1 MADLLPAYLVVGTDE
16 LKRSVAIKRLR
27 DRLESTGMADF
38 NIDERDMTRDP
49 AIDDI
54 IASLNTLPMRTDFR
68 LVILSGCDRLAKA
81 VSEPL
86 VSYLKDPSSTTVCL
100 LVADK
105 LAKNTRLYKAVARL
119 GARAVIDCAP
129 KKAWE
134 LPDQVVTMARSYG
147 RGMTKAA
154 AAELVERA
162 GENTRLLDNELKR
175 IVQQVDA
182 AVIEVDDVR
191 RLVVRTAEAKPWAL
205 LDAVA
210 ARDLPRALEL
220 LEIQPKGSEVRLY
233 ALVVG
238 RIRELIV
245 AKSLD
250 ARGAG
255 RELASRLKVQEWQV
269 KHHLSWARRFSM
281 TELVDALTAA
291 ADLELALKGSRD
303 SALAFRLWI
312 AGVITKHEAG

>member
-1 MADLLPAYLVVGTDE
+1 M
-16 LKRSVAIKRLR
+16 
-27 DRLESTGMADF
+27 
-38 NIDERDMTRDP
+38 
-49 AIDDI
+49 
-54 IASLNTLPMRTDFR
+54 
-68 LVILSGCDRLAKA
+68 
-81 VSEPL
+81 
-86 VSYLKDPSSTTVCL
+86 
-100 LVADK
+100 
-105 LAKNTRLYKAVARL
+105 
-119 GARAVIDCAP
+119 
-129 KKAWE
+129 
-134 LPDQVVTMARSYG
+134 
-147 RGMTKAA
+147 
-154 AAELVERA
+154 ERA

-291 ADLELALKGSRD
+291 ADLEFALKGSRD